1 MSNAT
6 GRSVLGQANVDKRR
20 SAFEATKLS
29 TSTEKADDDLESDF
43 LHRLGE
49 KKLFWYLEAISS
61 NQVFIYGGRQQST
74 MVSTLASGPI
84 FAGFNSKNSQNLI
97 RGKNCQIC

>member
-43 LHRLGE
+43 LHRLAQFIFARLC
-49 KKLFWYLEAISS
+49 LFT
-61 NQVFIYGGRQQST
+61 T
-74 MVSTLASGPI
+74 MVGLS
-84 FAGFNSKNSQNLI
+84 
-97 RGKNCQIC
+97 

>member
-6 GRSVLGQANVDKRR
+6 GRSALGQPNVEKRR

-43 LHRLGE
+43 LHR
-49 KKLFWYLEAISS
+49 
-61 NQVFIYGGRQQST
+61 
-74 MVSTLASGPI
+74 
-84 FAGFNSKNSQNLI
+84 
-97 RGKNCQIC
+97 